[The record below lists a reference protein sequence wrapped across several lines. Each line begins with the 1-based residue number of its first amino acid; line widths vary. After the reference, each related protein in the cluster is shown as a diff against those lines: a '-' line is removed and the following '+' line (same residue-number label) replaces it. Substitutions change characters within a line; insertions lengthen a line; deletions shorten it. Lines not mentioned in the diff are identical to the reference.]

1 MSSLSGMKPGERY
14 NIEHQVDGPH
24 FPGFFLDEKYYLS
37 PDLLTA
43 VGWLEDQQFLY
54 DALDGNGEPLF
65 PERRVGFIED
75 LMLTLHDGSQLR
87 IAVLPVHLD
96 ADEAHESQAA
106 PVPAHAVLAPQLT
119 SVQRGSNAGRL
130 RGALGVLMVLGVG
143 ALLVARLYR
152 RRK

>member
-14 NIEHQVDGPH
+14 KIEHPVDGPH

-87 IAVLPVHLD
+87 LAVLPVHLD
-96 ADEAHESQAA
+96 ADEAHEPWAA
-106 PVPAHAVLAPQLT
+106 SMPATAMPTPSGTPVQG
-119 SVQRGSNAGRL
+119 GSNPGRL
-130 RGALGVLMVLGVG
+130 SRALCALVAVGVG
-143 ALLVARLYR
+143 AYLMARLYR
-152 RRK
+152 RRH